1 MTTKRIGLLLA
12 ILAALSMVR
21 GFGGQSAE
29 QTPPAAEQARQGAGP
44 DTWAAL
50 DGFRHNPEDNP
61 VFQALSLANESID
74 IEIYE
79 MADLDIRAAL
89 RNAINR
95 KPPIRVRVVKEP
107 NPVGEPCR
115 YFEPAAYK
123 DTEDCKDQKNL
134 VAEIRASPEG
144 EFVPFNKKELCKGLT
159 KKGKPPNCFQHGKL
173 ILIDGRH
180 ALLGTGNL
188 NSSNLCNLRRDPSV
202 CNRDF
207 FYVTSDP
214 NTVGT
219 LKEIFENDLTGRW
232 YDLGP
237 YLTESISEKLTI
249 SGYSLDN
256 LMSFISRA
264 RKSIRIENQ
273 YLKEKTVIELL
284 KEKAIEGV
292 KVQAMVSS
300 LCSFGKPRDAKSS
313 RALFEGFDDA
323 GVNVRMFTSSMKVGG
338 KPGYLHAKAIVVDDK
353 EAWVGSI
360 NVSDTAMKSNRE
372 FGIFFSEPADVQRL
386 KKILD
391 ADYSDPMSETWEE
404 SLRCAKDTVRK

>member
-1 MTTKRIGLLLA
+1 MLLS
-12 ILAALSMVR
+12 ALSTTR
-21 GFGGQSAE
+21 CFGGQAAG
-29 QTPPAAEQARQGAGP
+29 QTPPAAERTTQGTESGK
-44 DTWAAL
+44 WAEL
-50 DGFRHNPEDNP
+50 DGFHHNAEDNP
-61 VFQALSLANESID
+61 VFKALALAEESID

-95 KPPIRVRVVKEP
+95 KPPIRVRVVKDP
-107 NPVGEPCR
+107 NPVGGSCR
-115 YFEPAAYK
+115 YFEPPAYK

-159 KKGKPPNCFQHGKL
+159 KAGKTPNCFQHGKL
-173 ILIDGRH
+173 VLIDGRH
-180 ALLGTGNL
+180 ALLSTGNL
-188 NSSNLCNLRRDPSV
+188 NSSNLCNLRRDPAV

-214 NTVGT
+214 DTVGT

-237 YLTESISEKLTI
+237 YMTESIAEKLTI

-256 LMSFISRA
+256 LMSFIGRA
-264 RKSIRIENQ
+264 QKSIRIENQ

-300 LCSFGKPRDAKSS
+300 LCSFGRPRNAKAS
-313 RALFEGFDDA
+313 RALFEGFDEA
-323 GVNVRMFTSSMKVGG
+323 GVKVRMFTSSMKVGG
-338 KPGYLHAKAIVVDDK
+338 KPGYLHAKAIVVDDT

-372 FGIFFSEPADVQRL
+372 FGIFFNKPADVLRL

-391 ADYSDPMSETWEE
+391 ADYADPMSETWEE
-404 SLRCAKDTVRK
+404 SLRCAKDVVRK